1 MGKYLT
7 KDDILGADDLAW
19 EDVHVPEWIKGEAA
33 YVRVYELSGTERS
46 QYQASL
52 IEMDTEGKSSRVV
65 LENADV
71 RLAALSIRDEKG
83 ERLFSLADVEV
94 LGRKSARALNRVVEV
109 AQKLSALRKK
119 DVEELVGKSGATE
132 TSDSA

>member
-7 KDDILGADDLAW
+7 KDDILGADDLKHEEVA
-19 EDVHVPEWIKGEAA
+19 VPEWGGT
-33 YVRVYELSGTERS
+33 VRVYELSGTERS

-71 RLAALSIRDEKG
+71 RLAALSIRDERG
-83 ERLFSLADVEV
+83 ERLFSLADVEA

-119 DVEELVGKSGATE
+119 DVEELVGKSGATAI
-132 TSDSA
+132 SDSE